1 MGERGFIYVRGSVGY
16 INVAGGQKELWEGR
30 TGIPDGRRRRGK
42 SCHGGLTEQHILE
55 FCPGKTG
62 VTGAT
67 VTKGRNNNS
76 S

>member
-30 TGIPDGRRRRGK
+30 TELPGGRCGWGNRF
-42 SCHGGLTEQHILE
+42 HGGLSEQHVLE
-55 FCPGKTG
+55 FFPGKTG

>member
-30 TGIPDGRRRRGK
+30 TGLPDGRRGRGNR
-42 SCHGGLTEQHILE
+42 CHGGLSEQHVLE
-55 FCPGKTG
+55 FFPGKMG

>member
-1 MGERGFIYVRGSVGY
+1 VRGSVSEH
-16 INVAGGQKELWEGR
+16 IVAVGQVEPWKGR
-30 TGIPDGRRRRGK
+30 TELPGGRHGRGNR
-42 SCHGGLTEQHILE
+42 CHGGLSKQHVLE
-55 FCPGKTG
+55 FFPGKTG

>member
-1 MGERGFIYVRGSVGY
+1 MCGLRWASITWQRVRKSLEKAVQSFLVCVVGGGS
-16 INVAGGQKELWEGR
+16 R
-30 TGIPDGRRRRGK
+30 
-42 SCHGGLTEQHILE
+42 CHGRLSEQHVLE
-55 FCPGKTG
+55 FFPGKTG